1 MSSSD
6 GACHW
11 ILQKPLP
18 DSNAGSVASQICFQ
32 HVESLKK
39 HPGQVGEAFAIT
51 KLHFLML
58 AASTAHEKNAN
69 FKKEGVIYPKGVHLI
84 SNMFQG
90 NLVDVPKKT
99 PCSSIFPVFF
109 AAFATLGHS
118 TWRPTSCHRLVEET
132 TAPAQ
137 QPYGSLEGASQ

>member
-1 MSSSD
+1 
-6 GACHW
+6 
-11 ILQKPLP
+11 LQNPLP

-32 HVESLKK
+32 RVESLKK

-69 FKKEGVIYPKGVHLI
+69 FKKEGVIYPKGVHY
-84 SNMFQG
+84 FKHFPRKFG
-90 NLVDVPKKT
+90 GCAKKT

-118 TWRPTSCHRLVEET
+118 TWRPTSRHRLVEET